1 MIILRSM
8 SVLLFVLFLPLY
20 SWATDVCSVP
30 PFWSSPTQPNV
41 LMVLDESGSMA
52 WEAHFTSAY
61 SPQKSYYGYFKTDKF
76 YRYDPTAFSGVFSSP
91 GGFVEVSLS
100 SCSNLSGQKV
110 CSEDRSVSCSNDSDC
125 QGKGKCI
132 DAIGGPDCIS
142 GNLLNWA
149 TMSRIDILRK
159 VLIGGKSVATIDS
172 GNTYIIR
179 AEGDG
184 SDQITDSNLACI
196 FQQRRYFSGTRITI
210 SNSGANMGV
219 CGHILVKGKGTR
231 IWGGSDNFYFVYQRL
246 NGDFDV
252 RLKIV
257 GVPNTAY
264 WAKTVLM
271 ARASLSSSSR
281 HIMLSAANLSGGH
294 RIQFARRPTDGSGT
308 DYVGYFDGYSLPIWV
323 RLKRSGQTFTGYY
336 SYDGQNWT
344 SMGSY
349 TFSGSGQMPSQI
361 YVGIGTASYN
371 SGKYGTGEHDE
382 FVCYQC
388 NGGSSDDFD
397 DGHFDTNIWSTATIG
412 SSSGQVIESCGGGGC
427 AVGTLNNAYVR
438 LAVPRSER
446 RGIIQ
451 NVLDKDEDGNIDN
464 NAPRLGL
471 EVFSSGSGTANR
483 RGCIRVGITNA
494 TLNDLINTVENET
507 PTGGTPTRYG
517 IEEAYDYLTQSN
529 NYSNCNNSAFIGGRG
544 SSKDPW
550 YDEDP
555 SNPGSYIGLPCRKSY
570 VVTISDGE
578 WNTGGE
584 PIGIT
589 YTSHINDIRP
599 DLSGKQSLTHYTV
612 FIFSNETGG
621 RRAMKNMA
629 MYGGFNDLDG
639 NNWPYNVS
647 GYPSPNSKSVNLPS
661 VCDPNSGTPPEGCR
675 EWDSDGDGNPDKYY
689 EASSG
694 KQLEEALATIFKQ
707 IQVSGAA
714 ASVAT
719 VTQQVLGEDIV
730 VRGAFENNP
739 NQNEAWKGHLE
750 AYWPYSACSGLTSQ
764 TECEDEP
771 ACEWVN
777 NSCQEKCGNYTSESS
792 CNNVLGCSWNN
803 NSSQCVREKYSFES
817 SLNEG
822 KFCSD
827 ADFQGGHCWDAGEK
841 LSNQGTRTIFT
852 FISNQKTDFSFANV
866 NNYLDLDSE
875 CDFNGDGN
883 VDDNDKQKLVNWVV
897 GTEDGDGTHMRNR
910 NGWLLGDIVYSTPL
924 VVGQPSLGSVPKVVA
939 KDSCKALQ
947 PCFQY
952 KNETDC
958 SSHLNDYGCYWDRID
973 GSCEAMDCSRL
984 NETVCNNQPVC
995 QWNATEGV
1003 CEEVSVS
1010 SDSCFYTWRLKDDIA
1025 HRKKV
1030 AYVGA
1035 NDGMLHAFLVGV
1047 WWDDPDPS
1055 TDSDGDGEADESH
1068 WIYNPDEPDSLCDG
1082 HTCTGKEDIG
1092 QELWAYIPS
1101 NLLSEL
1107 KELAK
1112 PTYAKESGCLH
1123 RTMIDLSPEGWDV
1136 YMDLDNDGVKEWHT
1150 ILIGGERGGGDV
1162 YFAIDVTDPED
1173 PQVLWEFSTLR
1184 NMVYVSGSNGN
1195 YSADMPYL
1203 DKNGYDQIKT
1213 IAASWSNPYVGRIK
1227 IPDNYCFY
1235 SIPHIGPLDNNP
1247 SNLTAL
1253 CYGGSQYPL
1262 SGWFAFIGGG
1272 IRVFDPSYELISG
1285 DNGAAYYPY
1294 FIVLDIK
1301 TGTNIFQFLWPLLRL
1316 HAGITTIHQ
1325 NSNYIPYAVASPVAL
1340 DIWDENGNIG
1350 QDGYMDHLYAG
1361 DLNGN
1366 FYGIKLNPSN
1376 NSFPLSLDI
1385 WNTKPISSSH
1395 VSDNYY
1401 RWTRQPIT
1409 VTPTAAFDDNYN
1421 LMLYFG
1427 TGKFDDVVAGGYDDK
1442 TDRARMSFYALKDPS
1457 GAPSVLLPACQ
1468 PIGSSPFTIN
1478 CTLPSGITT
1487 IHGCSSFNSNCT
1499 WVKDDGTPDCCESN
1513 CSSSC
1518 YSCIY
1523 DFIEDGERVID
1534 SALVAGGLVFVTTYV
1549 PSDDPCA
1556 AGGVGYLY
1564 VFDYMCRQLTEN
1576 PFENAD
1582 LQYEHLS
1589 QTGWTQGAPSGGG
1602 AKAYRANLG
1611 SGMPSKPVLDSG
1623 GEHVLIQTSDAKI
1636 HRIKVKLPQNPL
1648 YLKGWKEKE

>member
-1 MIILRSM
+1 MIVISDINP
-8 SVLLFVLFLPLY
+8 SYDSDKVPGSYFSSY
-20 SWATDVCSVP
+20 SGDISGLDVKDLADSIGNEERIPENPHFIGQSGSNYDFICSVKDVSELGESRGLCP
-30 PFWSSPTQPNV
+30 EEPTKQGSYYSASIAYYGKTRFREDLNRPNIATYTVALSSPVPKIKIK
-41 LMVLDESGSMA
+41 L
-52 WEAHFTSAY
+52 
-61 SPQKSYYGYFKTDKF
+61 
-76 YRYDPTAFSGVFSSP
+76 
-91 GGFVEVSLS
+91 
-100 SCSNLSGQKV
+100 
-110 CSEDRSVSCSNDSDC
+110 
-125 QGKGKCI
+125 
-132 DAIGGPDCIS
+132 
-142 GNLLNWA
+142 GNHTVTL
-149 TMSRIDILRK
+149 
-159 VLIGGKSVATIDS
+159 VPVGKSVSGCINVYNYCARKCTLTYDSTRGLIIKNCSSNSYCPSNQIVDFYVTKIASNSGKFSINYEDVEQGADHDMDAIVTYEYKVIDNNHVKIKLSSDYAAGCIDQVMGFVISGTSEDGLYLPVRDKDS
-172 GNTYIIR
+172 GNCD
-179 AEGDG
+179 GDTPSVVCNMPLTWEHTFTV
-184 SDQITDSNLACI
+184 SDTPTATLLKNPLWYA
-196 FQQRRYFSGTRITI
+196 
-210 SNSGANMGV
+210 A
-219 CGHILVKGKGTR
+219 K
-231 IWGGSDNFYFVYQRL
+231 WGGFED
-246 NGDFDV
+246 
-252 RLKIV
+252 
-257 GVPNTAY
+257 
-264 WAKTVLM
+264 
-271 ARASLSSSSR
+271 
-281 HIMLSAANLSGGH
+281 
-294 RIQFARRPTDGSGT
+294 
-308 DYVGYFDGYSLPIWV
+308 
-323 RLKRSGQTFTGYY
+323 
-336 SYDGQNWT
+336 
-344 SMGSY
+344 
-349 TFSGSGQMPSQI
+349 
-361 YVGIGTASYN
+361 
-371 SGKYGTGEHDE
+371 
-382 FVCYQC
+382 
-388 NGGSSDDFD
+388 
-397 DGHFDTNIWSTATIG
+397 
-412 SSSGQVIESCGGGGC
+412 
-427 AVGTLNNAYVR
+427 LNN
-438 LAVPRSER
+438 
-446 RGIIQ
+446 
-451 NVLDKDEDGNIDN
+451 N
-464 NAPRLGL
+464 N
-471 EVFSSGSGTANR
+471 E
-483 RGCIRVGITNA
+483 
-494 TLNDLINTVENET
+494 
-507 PTGGTPTRYG
+507 
-517 IEEAYDYLTQSN
+517 
-529 NYSNCNNSAFIGGRG
+529 
-544 SSKDPW
+544 
-550 YDEDP
+550 
-555 SNPGSYIGLPCRKSY
+555 
-570 VVTISDGE
+570 
-578 WNTGGE
+578 
-584 PIGIT
+584 
-589 YTSHINDIRP
+589 P
-599 DLSGKQSLTHYTV
+599 DLTT
-612 FIFSNETGG
+612 
-621 RRAMKNMA
+621 
-629 MYGGFNDLDG
+629 
-639 NNWPYNVS
+639 
-647 GYPSPNSKSVNLPS
+647 
-661 VCDPNSGTPPEGCR
+661 
-675 EWDSDGDGNPDKYY
+675 EWDKDGDGVPDNYFFVTNPLKLYEQLDKVFK
-689 EASSG
+689 AVLNRSG
-694 KQLEEALATIFKQ
+694 SA
-707 IQVSGAA
+707 GA
-714 ASVAT
+714 VAT
-719 VTQQVLGEDIV
+719 VTQEVLGEDIV
-730 VRGAFENNP
+730 IRGAFTTYEP
-739 NQNEAWKGHLE
+739 TDPSTYVWKGHLE
-750 AYWPYSACSGLTSQ
+750 VYWPYEGCSAFDNEETCESISGCS
-764 TECEDEP
+764 
-771 ACEWVN
+771 WVN
-777 NSCQEKCGNYTSESS
+777 N
-792 CNNVLGCSWNN
+792 
-803 NSSQCVREKYSFES
+803 QCTGTIYSFQLSE
-817 SLNEG
+817 NEG
-822 KFCSD
+822 KFCTDSG
-827 ADFQGGHCWDAGEK
+827 FQGGHCWDAGEK

-852 FISNQKTDFSFANV
+852 FINNQKTDFSFANV

-875 CDFNGDGN
+875 CDFDGDGN

-924 VVGQPSLGSVPKVVA
+924 VVGQPSLGSVAKVVA

-973 GSCEAMDCSRL
+973 GTCEAMDCSRL

-995 QWNATEGV
+995 QWDATEGV

-1047 WWDDPDPS
+1047 WWDDPEPS

-1082 HTCTGKEDIG
+1082 FICTGKEDIG

-1112 PTYAKESGCLH
+1112 PTYGKEAGCQH
-1123 RTMIDLSPEGWDV
+1123 KTMVDLSPEAWDV
-1136 YMDLDNDGVKEWHT
+1136 YMDLDNDGIKEWHT

-1340 DIWDENGNIG
+1340 DIWDENGNLG

-1457 GAPSVLLPACQ
+1457 SAPSVLLPACQ